1 MPGSMTRLEVDR
13 SMKNVLSLLPKT
25 LQPIWVR
32 YVTTTVIM
40 AFCMAVQIAL
50 QNLSGFVG
58 FFFLL
63 PGIFAAG
70 FMFDR
75 WASLF
80 ATALGTVFAY
90 LSITTGALVSGSVLV
105 AVTLFAATGAAVG
118 LVGEALRTEME
129 RAIRAETAKSVL
141 LMELAHRTKNN
152 LAMLSA
158 MMRLQA
164 KHPDVTASEVLK
176 EMADRIQVMA
186 EVYDHLTLRAD
197 RKVVD
202 AREYLTKICQHLAAS
217 ISGTSPVAIKTEA
230 DELYLHSEVAVPLA
244 IIVNELVTNGLKYAF
259 PERRAGVIR
268 VTLRADDDVTLS
280 VTDNGIGRREDVPE
294 GVGSRV
300 VALLT
305 QQLGGTMTLEDLEPG
320 CRVTLRM
327 PKPAI

>member
-1 MPGSMTRLEVDR
+1 MG
-13 SMKNVLSLLPKT
+13 KLLAFLPEKP
-25 LQPIWVR
+25 QPVWVR
-32 YVTTTVIM
+32 YAVTAVM
-40 AFCMAVQIAL
+40 MVFCMAVQIGL

-58 FFFLL
+58 FFFVL

-70 FMFDR
+70 FLFDR
-75 WASLF
+75 GASLF
-80 ATALGTVFAY
+80 STALGTVFAY
-90 LSITTGALVSGSVLV
+90 LSIIASAPV
-105 AVTLFAATGAAVG
+105 AGNVVVTVILFAATGVAVG

-129 RAIRAETAKSVL
+129 RVVQAETAKSVL

-164 KHPDVTASEVLK
+164 KHPDVTASEALK

-217 ISGTSPVAIKTEA
+217 ISGTSPVTIKSEA

-259 PERRAGVIR
+259 PEGRAGVIQ
-268 VTLRADDDVTLS
+268 VTLRADDEVTLS
-280 VTDNGIGRREDVPE
+280 VTDNGIGRREDAPE

-305 QQLGGTMTLEDLEPG
+305 QQLGGTMTMEDLAPG
-320 CRVTLRM
+320 CRVILRM

>member
-1 MPGSMTRLEVDR
+1 MEKL
-13 SMKNVLSLLPKT
+13 LSFLPVKP
-25 LQPIWVR
+25 QPVWVR
-32 YVTTTVIM
+32 YATTTVIM
-40 AFCMAVQIAL
+40 AFCIAVQVGL

-58 FFFLL
+58 FFFVL

-80 ATALGTVFAY
+80 ATALGTGFAY
-90 LSITTGALVSGSVLV
+90 LSIISGAPVSGNVPV
-105 AVTLFAATGAAVG
+105 AVILFSVTGAAVG

-259 PERRAGVIR
+259 PEGRAGVIQ
-268 VTLRADDDVTLS
+268 VTLRADDEVTLS
-280 VTDNGIGRREDVPE
+280 VTDNGIGRREDAPE

-305 QQLGGTMTLEDLEPG
+305 QQLGGTMTMEDLAPG
-320 CRVTLRM
+320 CRVILRM